1 MSNSSDSTKNQTSKH
16 PVLEVADLK
25 KHYVLR
31 SGIGWSARKKVYAVD
46 GVSFSIRAGE
56 TLGLV
61 GESGCGKSTVG
72 MSLLMLI
79 EPTGG
84 TVKYNGVDITRTS
97 KQALRQYR
105 RHMQMVFQDP
115 YNSVNPRMTI
125 GDIIAEPLTNFKAAS
140 KRKRQA
146 RVQRII
152 RRVGLKEEHIGKF
165 PHQMSGGQLQRVGIA
180 RALAL
185 KPGLVVCDEVVS
197 ALDVSV
203 QAQVLNL
210 LMDLQDEY
218 GFSYLFITHDL
229 SVVEHIS
236 HRIAVM
242 YLGKIVELA
251 DRRALFENP
260 LHPYTRALLD
270 AAPVTDPRHRKK
282 RLLLSGDVPNP
293 VNPPKGCRF
302 HTRCPFAIE
311 RCRLEEPVLEKAD
324 TGHFKA
330 CHIDDLQY

>member
-1 MSNSSDSTKNQTSKH
+1 MSNSSDSSEKQASKY
-16 PVLEVADLK
+16 PVLEVTDLK
-25 KHYVLR
+25 KHFVLH
-31 SGIGWSARKKVYAVD
+31 SGIRWSARKKVYAVD

-72 MSLLMLI
+72 MSLLRLI
-79 EPTGG
+79 EPTDG
-84 TVKYNGVDITRTS
+84 TVKYNGADITRTS
-97 KQALRQYR
+97 RPALRQYR

-125 GDIIAEPLTNFKAAS
+125 GDIIAEPLNNFKAAS

-146 RVQRII
+146 RVKRIL
-152 RRVGLKEEHIGKF
+152 RRVGLKEEHVGKF

-251 DRRALFENP
+251 DRRSLFENP

-293 VNPPKGCRF
+293 VSPPKGCRF
-302 HTRCPFAIE
+302 HTRCPFAVD
-311 RCRLEEPVLEKAD
+311 RCQIEEPVLEKAAMN
-324 TGHFKA
+324 HFKA
-330 CHIDDLQY
+330 CHLNDLQH

>member
-1 MSNSSDSTKNQTSKH
+1 
-16 PVLEVADLK
+16 
-25 KHYVLR
+25 
-31 SGIGWSARKKVYAVD
+31 
-46 GVSFSIRAGE
+46 
-56 TLGLV
+56 
-61 GESGCGKSTVG
+61 
-72 MSLLMLI
+72 
-79 EPTGG
+79 
-84 TVKYNGVDITRTS
+84 
-97 KQALRQYR
+97 
-105 RHMQMVFQDP
+105 
-115 YNSVNPRMTI
+115 
-125 GDIIAEPLTNFKAAS
+125 
-140 KRKRQA
+140 
-146 RVQRII
+146 
-152 RRVGLKEEHIGKF
+152 
-165 PHQMSGGQLQRVGIA
+165 MSGGQLQRVGIA

-311 RCRLEEPVLEKAD
+311 RCRIEEPVLEKAD

-330 CHIDDLQY
+330 CHIDDLQQ